1 MIDYSYRVCSFRSAA
16 LGQCT
21 AVCACSH
28 FHLLVQVS
36 CSILVSRCKSI
47 RRRSN
52 QHDGHVLRLRLGV
65 ACHRYLMCWSEFD
78 LGFTYTEL
86 SAFFSF
92 LCIFWKYGK
101 RNVLWIIQRG
111 GEVDFW
117 LAQLVTFFR
126 VYDTIDSYAILLV
139 IITL

>member
-1 MIDYSYRVCSFRSAA
+1 
-16 LGQCT
+16 
-21 AVCACSH
+21 
-28 FHLLVQVS
+28 
-36 CSILVSRCKSI
+36 
-47 RRRSN
+47 
-52 QHDGHVLRLRLGV
+52 
-65 ACHRYLMCWSEFD
+65 MCWSEFD

-126 VYDTIDSYAILLV
+126 VYDTIDSYAILLIIIIAV
-139 IITL
+139 IIADVSIVVLVCYYWNFVQHKITWNMVNLLQMHNQINKNIYTFPKITLNTTEFCI